1 MKIFFL
7 LSGKVPDYEKIYR
20 DQIKHDRPVSDHPVP
35 VF

>member
-1 MKIFFL
+1 MKFF
-7 LSGKVPDYEKIYR
+7 SAFRKVPDYEKIYR